1 MQYIDV
7 VIDNKSANT
16 DTLYTY
22 RASDEVK
29 AGAKRS
35 GNHTGEMWYGKRI
48 DRGLE
53 ES

>member
-29 AGAKRS
+29 AGAKLTVPFARRS
-35 GNHTGEMWYGKRI
+35 SGGAE
-48 DRGLE
+48 
-53 ES
+53 